1 MSSRHIRFA
10 GRLTSPLYKVG
21 AFMRDVFITAQASDF
36 CCGVRLGRRRREED
50 MPTPGSCCGVR
61 F

>member
-1 MSSRHIRFA
+1 MSSRNIRFA
-10 GRLTSPLYKVG
+10 ARLTSSLHAVG
-21 AFMRDVFITAQASDF
+21 ALMRDVFMTAQASDF
-36 CCGVRLGRRRREED
+36 CCGVRRERRRPEED